1 MHLTAREK
9 VIPGMREQQLSFAAA
24 ALQRKPA
31 ATVVSKT
38 AQPSLKR
45 VMISLKYL
53 AFLLLVLSVQV
64 NARSYG
70 QISLQVKSE
79 SLPKVLQLVKKQT
92 GLAVVYQ
99 DQLMQRSKPV
109 TLSIRNVSLQQ
120 ALALIFKDQE
130 LTWEL
135 VGDKIIS
142 IKEKNPAP
150 VVEKNMHVIIENPV
164 PPIEIRG
171 RVMDAKTGE
180 PLVGANIFVKGSQ
193 VGVSSN
199 ERGEFIITM
208 GGTSVLQIS
217 MAGYQTVEEKVS
229 ESNAN
234 LIIRLQLK
242 PEDLNEVVA
251 VGYFNRKKST
261 YTGSAVTYNNDELRK
276 VGNAN
281 VFQALKNLM
290 PSMFVD
296 NFALGSSPNA
306 MPNIQL
312 RGTSTFENLGTTVDG
327 IKGNYIKNPN
337 EPLFILDG
345 FEASIERIF
354 DLDINRIESITILK
368 DAASKAVYGARAA
381 NGVVVV
387 ETKKSVG
394 NRVFVHYNGALDI
407 EVPDLTSYNLANAHE
422 KLDAEVLDGFYK
434 TSDIQQSIILQQ
446 VYNQRRKQA
455 LEGLNTDWIA
465 KPLREGIGHKHT
477 LGIELGNQG
486 LNVIGDL
493 SYRDVQGVM
502 KGSSR
507 RNVGGNLTASYRVR
521 NFLFRNIMSVTSNT
535 AIESPYGTFDDYVRM
550 NPYWTAQNQDGS
562 IPFYAEINPYDG
574 SRVTNPFFNST
585 TNTRYDNSY
594 FNFTNNFYIEWM
606 LNNQFRIV
614 GRFGVDNKTSE
625 ANAFEPS
632 NHTKFGGAE
641 YSSDEGRLRRGSY
654 QLNNG
659 KSNYVSGDLTVNY
672 RNVFGRSVVGANA
685 GISVSER
692 KFNEIIHRVEGFSS
706 DRMEDI
712 TFGRGYAL
720 NSRPT
725 GVASVIRDLGG
736 FVAANYAYDERFLV
750 DFSFRSSA
758 SSQFGSNQ
766 RWGMFYSLGLGY
778 NLHNEVAFKRALPFV
793 DELRLR
799 GSIGTSGNPNFM
811 TNVSIATYQYYP
823 DALYQGFPGTYLV
836 SLSNPDLRWENKLDY
851 NAGLDIR
858 IGRFSGRVDYYN
870 SYTENLV
877 TPITVVPST
886 GFSTVYENL
895 GKVQNTGIEAYVS
908 YNVYQKGRDFV
919 NVYGSIETNLN
930 KILALSDA
938 MKAYN
943 DKMTDSASFKGNS
956 VPVKRYY
963 EGGSLHTIWAVPSL
977 GIDPA
982 TGLEIYQNPDGTTT
996 SVWDANNMVNAGY
1009 GRPRYQGTFG
1019 VNLEIKGWGLNVTA
1033 RYLGGGQLYNQTLVD
1048 RVENVNMLYNVD
1060 KRVLTGRWTQ
1070 PGQNVYYKKLGQF
1083 SHDPD
1088 GDGVFTSLQE
1098 VTRATTRFVQ
1108 NRNELDIAAVNLYYL
1123 FQDKTIKKLG
1133 MQRLKVAFNMNEI
1146 GKFSS
1151 IQIERGTSYPFS
1163 RTMSLSISAT
1173 F

>member
-1 MHLTAREK
+1 MHLTANEK
-9 VIPGMREQQLSFAAA
+9 IIPDFQAQQFSFFSA
-24 ALQRKPA
+24 ALQRKRKEA
-31 ATVVSKT
+31 VVRRT
-38 AQPSLKR
+38 TMPSLKR
-45 VMISLKYL
+45 IIRPAKYL
-53 AFLLLVLSVQV
+53 AFLLLVLSLQV

-70 QISLQVKSE
+70 QISLDVKSE
-79 SLPKVLQLVKKQT
+79 SLERVLQLVKKQS

-99 DQLMQRSKPV
+99 DQLMKRSKPV
-109 TLSIRNVSLQQ
+109 TLSIRNVTVQQ
-120 ALALIFKDQE
+120 ALTLIFKDQD

-142 IKEKNPAP
+142 IKERSQTP
-150 VVEKNMHVIIENPV
+150 VNEPVKAVIENAK

-171 RVMDAKTGE
+171 RIVDAKTGE
-180 PLVGANIFVKGSQ
+180 PLAGANIYIKGSQ
-193 VGVSSN
+193 VGVSTN
-199 ERGEFIITM
+199 EKGEFIITM
-208 GGTSVLQIS
+208 GSAGVLQIS
-217 MAGYQTVEEKVS
+217 MLGYQSVEERAN

-234 LIIRLQLK
+234 LVVRLQMK
-242 PEDLNEVVA
+242 VQELNEIVA
-251 VGYFNRKKST
+251 IGYFNRKKST
-261 YTGSAVTYNNDELRK
+261 YTGSAVTYNNEDLRK

-281 VFQALKNLM
+281 TFQALKNLV

-306 MPNIQL
+306 MPTIQL
-312 RGTSTFENLGTTVDG
+312 RGTSTFENLGATVDG
-327 IKGNYIKNPN
+327 VKGNYIKNPN

-345 FEASIERIF
+345 FEASVERIF

-394 NRVFVHYNGALDI
+394 NRVFVHYNGSLDI
-407 EVPDLTSYNLANAHE
+407 EVPDLTSYNLANANE
-422 KLDAEVLDGFYK
+422 KLDAEVLDGFYN
-434 TSDIQQSIILQQ
+434 SNDIQQSIIFQQ
-446 VYNQRRKQA
+446 MYNQRRKLA
-455 LEGLNTDWIA
+455 LEGLNTDWIS

-493 SYRDVQGVM
+493 SYRNVQGVM
-502 KGSSR
+502 QGSYR
-507 RNVGGNLTASYRVR
+507 RNVGGNITASYRVR
-521 NFLFRNIMSVTSNT
+521 NFLFRNIMSVTANT
-535 AIESPYGTFDDYVRM
+535 AVESPYGRFDDYVKM
-550 NPYWTAQNQDGS
+550 NPYWIAQNEDGS
-562 IPFYAEINPYDG
+562 IPFYAEINPYDD
-574 SRVTNPFFNST
+574 SRVTNPLFNGT

-606 LNNQFRIV
+606 LNNQLRIV

-632 NHTKFGGAE
+632 NHTRFDAAE
-641 YSSDEGRLRRGSY
+641 YSSDEGRLRRGAY

-672 RNVFGRSVVGANA
+672 RNVFGRNVIGANA
-685 GISVSER
+685 GVSVSER
-692 KFNEIIHRVEGFSS
+692 KFNEVIHRVEGFSS
-706 DRMEDI
+706 DRMEDV

-725 GVASVIRDLGG
+725 GVASIIRDLGG
-736 FVAANYAYDERFLV
+736 FFAANYSYDERFLA
-750 DFSFRSSA
+750 DFSFRGSA
-758 SSQFGSNQ
+758 SSQFGANQ
-766 RWGMFYSLGLGY
+766 RWGLFYSLGLGY
-778 NLHNEVAFKRALPFV
+778 NLHNEAAIKRALPFV

-799 GSIGTSGNPNFM
+799 GSVGTSGNPNFM

-836 SLSNPDLRWENKLDY
+836 SLSNPDLRWENKMDY
-851 NAGLDIR
+851 NAGLDVRIR
-858 IGRFSGRVDYYN
+858 RFIGRIDYYN

-930 KILALSDA
+930 KILSLSNA

-943 DKMTDSASFKGNS
+943 DRMTDSASFKGNS

-982 TGLEIYQNPDGTTT
+982 TGLEVYQNPDGTTT
-996 SVWDANNMVNAGY
+996 YLWDANNMVNAGY
-1009 GRPRYQGTFG
+1009 GRPKYQGTFG

-1060 KRVLTGRWTQ
+1060 KRVLTGRWTA
-1070 PGQNVYYKKLGQF
+1070 PGQNVLYKKLGLF
-1083 SHDPD
+1083 SYDPD

-1108 NRNELDIAAVNLYYL
+1108 DRNELDIAAVNVYYL
-1123 FQDKTIKKLG
+1123 FQDKTLKRLG

>member
-1 MHLTAREK
+1 MHLTARDK
-9 VIPGMREQQLSFAAA
+9 ISPDLTRGRFISFLSEGLVF
-24 ALQRKPA
+24 Q
-31 ATVVSKT
+31 KT
-38 AQPSLKR
+38 TGRSCKTFSLA
-45 VMISLKYL
+45 MKYL
-53 AFLLLVLSVQV
+53 AFLLLVLSMQV
-64 NARSYG
+64 NARTYG
-70 QISLQVKSE
+70 QITIQVNGE
-79 SLPKVLQLVKKQT
+79 PLTKVLQLVKKQT

-109 TLSIRNVSLQQ
+109 TLSIRNVSVQQ
-120 ALALIFKDQE
+120 ALALIFKDQD

-142 IKEKNPAP
+142 VKEKSP
-150 VVEKNMHVIIENPV
+150 VPVKKNMQVAVENVV
-164 PPIEIRG
+164 PPLEIKG
-171 RVMDAKTGE
+171 RVVDAKTGE
-180 PLVGANIFVKGSQ
+180 PLAGATILVKG
-193 VGVSSN
+193 VAIGVATN
-199 ERGEFIITM
+199 DKGEFIITM
-208 GGTSVLQIS
+208 GSAGILQIS
-217 MAGYQTVEEKVS
+217 MLGYQPVEERVN
-229 ESNAN
+229 ENNTN
-234 LIIRLQLK
+234 LIVRLQLK
-242 PEDLNEVVA
+242 AQDLNEVVA
-251 VGYFNRKKST
+251 IGYYNRNKST
-261 YTGSAVTYNNDELRK
+261 YTGSAVTYNNDDLRR

-281 VFQALKNLM
+281 VFQTLKNLM

-306 MPNIQL
+306 MPNIQI
-312 RGTSTFENLGTTVDG
+312 RGTSTFENLGNTIDG
-327 IKGNYIKNPN
+327 IKGNYVKNPN

-345 FEASIERIF
+345 FEASVERIF

-407 EVPDLTSYNLANAHE
+407 EVPDLTSYNLANANE

-434 TSDIQQSIILQQ
+434 ANDIRRSIIYQQ
-446 VYNQRRKQA
+446 MYNERRKLA

-502 KGSSR
+502 IGSSR
-507 RNVGGNLTASYRVR
+507 RNVGGNLTASYRVKK
-521 NFLFRNIMSVTSNT
+521 FLFRNIMSVTSNT
-535 AIESPYGTFDDYVRM
+535 SVESPYGSFDDYVKM
-550 NPYWTAQNQDGS
+550 NPYWVAKNADGT
-562 IPFYAEINPYDG
+562 IPFYAEINRYDE

-606 LNNQFRIV
+606 LNNQFRLV

-625 ANAFEPS
+625 ANSFEPS
-632 NHTKFGGAE
+632 NHTKFDAPE
-641 YSSDEGRLRRGSY
+641 YTANDEARLRKGLY

-659 KSNYVSGDLTVNY
+659 KSNYVSGDLTANY
-672 RNVFGRSVVGANA
+672 RNVFGLNVIGANA

-692 KFNEIIHRVEGFSS
+692 KFSELIHRVEGFSS
-706 DRMEDI
+706 DRMEDV

-725 GVASVIRDLGG
+725 GIASIIRDLGG
-736 FVAANYAYDERFLV
+736 FFAANYSYDERFLA
-750 DFSFRSSA
+750 DFSFRGSA
-758 SSQFGSNQ
+758 SSQFGANQ
-766 RWGMFYSLGLGY
+766 RWGLFYSLGLGY
-778 NLHNEVAFKRALPFV
+778 NLHQEDFIKRTLPFV

-799 GSIGTSGNPNFM
+799 GSIGTSGNPNFT
-811 TNVSIATYQYYP
+811 TNVSIATYQYYQ

-836 SLSNPDLRWENKLDY
+836 GLSNPDLRWENKLDY
-851 NAGLDIR
+851 NAGIDLR
-858 IGRFSGRVDYYN
+858 IGRLSGRFDYYN

-877 TPITVVPST
+877 TPITVVPSS
-886 GFSTVYENL
+886 GFNTVYENL
-895 GKVQNTGIEAYVS
+895 GKVQNKGIEAYVS

-982 TGLEIYQNPDGTTT
+982 TGLEVYQNPDGTTT
-996 SVWDANNMVNAGY
+996 YLWDANNMVNAGY

-1060 KRVLTGRWTQ
+1060 KRVLTGRWTEQ
-1070 PGQNVYYKKLGQF
+1070 GQNVLYKKLGEF
-1083 SHDPD
+1083 SYDPD
-1088 GDGVFTSLQE
+1088 GDGLFTSTQE

-1108 NRNELDIAAVNLYYL
+1108 NRNELDLAAVNVYYL
-1123 FQDKTIKKLG
+1123 FQDKTVKKLG

-1146 GKFSS
+1146 SKFSS
-1151 IQIERGTSYPFS
+1151 IRIERGTSYPFS

>member
-1 MHLTAREK
+1 MHQTAREK
-9 VIPGMREQQLSFAAA
+9 MIPEVQERQLSFFSA
-24 ALQRKPA
+24 ALQRLPKEA
-31 ATVVSKT
+31 VVQQITRPSVKRAIRT
-38 AQPSLKR
+38 A
-45 VMISLKYL
+45 KYV
-53 AFLLLVLSVQV
+53 AFLLLVLSLQV

-70 QISLQVKSE
+70 QISLHVESE
-79 SLPKVLQLVKKQT
+79 SLEKVLQQVKKQS

-99 DQLMQRSKPV
+99 DQLMKRSKPV
-109 TLSIRNVSLQQ
+109 TLSIRNVTVQQ
-120 ALALIFKDQE
+120 ALTLIFKDQD

-142 IKEKNPAP
+142 VREKSRAP
-150 VVEKNMHVIIENPV
+150 VRSPGETLNEKTQ

-171 RVMDAKTGE
+171 RVVDARTSE
-180 PLVGANIFVKGSQ
+180 PLVGASIFVKETQ
-193 VGVSSN
+193 IGVSTN

-208 GGTSVLQIS
+208 GSPGVLQIS
-217 MAGYQTVEEKVS
+217 MSGYQTVEERAN
-229 ESNAN
+229 ESNAS
-234 LIIRLQLK
+234 LVVRLQMRVQ
-242 PEDLNEVVA
+242 ELNAVVA

-261 YTGSAVTYNNDELRK
+261 YTGSAVTYNNDDLRK

-281 VFQALKNLM
+281 TFQALKNLM

-296 NFALGSSPNA
+296 NFSMGSSPNA
-306 MPNIQL
+306 MPNIRL
-312 RGTSTFENLGTTVDG
+312 RGTSTFDNLGTVVDG
-327 IKGNYIKNPN
+327 VKGNYIKNPN

-345 FEASIERIF
+345 FEASVERIF

-368 DAASKAVYGARAA
+368 DAASKAVYGAKAA

-394 NRVFVHYNGALDI
+394 NRVFVHYNGSLDV
-407 EVPDLTSYNLANAHE
+407 EVPDLTSYNLANANE

-434 TSDIQQSIILQQ
+434 ANDIQQSIIFQQ
-446 VYNQRRKQA
+446 MYNQRRKLA

-477 LGIELGNQG
+477 VGIELGNQG

-502 KGSSR
+502 KGSYR
-507 RNVGGNLTASYRVR
+507 KNMGGNLTASYRVR
-521 NFLFRNIMSVTSNT
+521 NFLFRNIMSVTANK
-535 AIESPYGTFDDYVRM
+535 AVESPYGSFDDYVKM
-550 NPYWTAQNQDGS
+550 NPYWKAQNEDGS
-562 IPFYAEINPYDG
+562 IPFYAEINPYDN

-594 FNFTNNFYIEWM
+594 FNFSNNFYLEWM
-606 LNNQFRIV
+606 LNNQLRIV

-632 NHTKFGGAE
+632 NHTRFDGAE
-641 YSSDEGRLRRGSY
+641 YSSDEGRLRKGAY

-672 RNVFGRSVVGANA
+672 RNVFGRNVVGANA

-692 KFNEIIHRVEGFSS
+692 KFNEVIHQVEGFSS
-706 DRMEDI
+706 DRMEDV

-725 GVASVIRDLGG
+725 GIASITRDLGG
-736 FVAANYAYDERFLV
+736 FFAANYSFDERFLA
-750 DFSFRSSA
+750 DFSFRGSA
-758 SSQFGSNQ
+758 SSQFGANQ
-766 RWGMFYSLGLGY
+766 RWGLFYSLGLGY
-778 NLHNEVAFKRALPFV
+778 NLHNDAAIKRALPFV
-793 DELRLR
+793 DELRVR

-811 TNVSIATYQYYP
+811 TNVSIATYEYYP

-858 IGRFSGRVDYYN
+858 INRFSGRVDYYN

-877 TPITVVPST
+877 TPISVVPST
-886 GFSTVYENL
+886 GFNTVYENL

-943 DKMTDSASFKGNS
+943 DRMTDSASFKGNS

-982 TGLEIYQNPDGTTT
+982 TGLEVYQNPDGTTT
-996 SVWDANNMVNAGY
+996 YLWDANNMVNAGY
-1009 GRPRYQGTFG
+1009 GSPRYQGTLG

-1060 KRVLTGRWTQ
+1060 KRVLTGRWTA
-1070 PGQNVYYKKLGQF
+1070 PGQDVLYKKLGQF
-1083 SHDPD
+1083 TYDPD
-1088 GDGVFTSLQE
+1088 GDGVVTSLQE

-1108 NRNELDIAAVNLYYL
+1108 DRNELDIAAVNVYYL
-1123 FQDKTIKKLG
+1123 FQDRTVKKLG

-1146 GKFSS
+1146 AKFSS
-1151 IQIERGTSYPFS
+1151 IQIERGTIYPFS

>member
-1 MHLTAREK
+1 MHRTAREK
-9 VIPGMREQQLSFAAA
+9 TIPDVQEKQLSFFSA
-24 ALQRKPA
+24 ALQRKPQEA
-31 ATVVSKT
+31 VVRKT
-38 AQPSLKR
+38 TRPTLRRAIR
-45 VMISLKYL
+45 TAKYFT
-53 AFLLLVLSVQV
+53 FLLLILSLQV

-70 QISLQVKSE
+70 QISLHVESE
-79 SLPKVLQLVKKQT
+79 SLEKVLLQVKKQS

-99 DQLMQRSKPV
+99 DQLMKRSKPV
-109 TLSIRNVSLQQ
+109 TISVRNVTVQQ
-120 ALALIFKDQE
+120 ALTIIFKDQD

-142 IKEKNPAP
+142 IREKNQAPAKQQ
-150 VVEKNMHVIIENPV
+150 VGTFTEKSQ

-171 RVMDAKTGE
+171 RVVDAKTGE
-180 PLVGANIFVKGSQ
+180 PLVGANIYLKESQ
-193 VGVSSN
+193 VGVSTN
-199 ERGEFIITM
+199 EKGEFIITM
-208 GGTSVLQIS
+208 ETAGVLQIS
-217 MAGYQTVEEKVS
+217 MAGYQSVEERAN
-229 ESNAN
+229 ESNAS
-234 LIIRLQLK
+234 LVVRLQMK
-242 PEDLNEVVA
+242 VQELNAVVA

-261 YTGSAVTYNNDELRK
+261 YTGSAVTYNNDDLRK

-281 VFQALKNLM
+281 TFQALRNLV

-296 NFALGSSPNA
+296 NFSMGSSPNA
-306 MPNIQL
+306 MPDIRL
-312 RGTSTFENLGTTVDG
+312 RGTSTFNDLATTVDG
-327 IKGNYIKNPN
+327 VKGNYIKNPN

-345 FEASIERIF
+345 FEASVERIF

-368 DAASKAVYGARAA
+368 DAASKAVYGAKAA

-394 NRVFVHYNGALDI
+394 NRVFVHYNGSLDI
-407 EVPDLTSYNLANAHE
+407 EVPDLTSYNLANANE

-434 TSDIQQSIILQQ
+434 ANDIQQSIIFQQ
-446 VYNQRRKQA
+446 MYNQRRKLA

-477 LGIELGNQG
+477 VGIELGNQG

-502 KGSSR
+502 KGSYR
-507 RNVGGNLTASYRVR
+507 KNMGGNLTASYRVR
-521 NFLFRNIMSVTSNT
+521 NFLFRNIMSIT
-535 AIESPYGTFDDYVRM
+535 ANKAVESPYGSFGDYVKM
-550 NPYWTAQNQDGS
+550 NPYWIAQNEDGS
-562 IPFYAEINPYDG
+562 IPFYAEINPYDN
-574 SRVTNPFFNST
+574 SRVTNPLFNST

-594 FNFTNNFYIEWM
+594 FNFSNNFYLEWM
-606 LNNQFRIV
+606 LNNQLRIV
-614 GRFGVDNKTSE
+614 GRFGVDHKTSE

-632 NHTKFGGAE
+632 NHTRFDAAE
-641 YSSDEGRLRRGSY
+641 YSSDEGRLRKGNY

-659 KSNYVSGDLTVNY
+659 KSSYVSGDLNVNY
-672 RNVFGRSVVGANA
+672 RNVFGRSVIGANA
-685 GISVSER
+685 GVSVSER
-692 KFNEIIHRVEGFSS
+692 KFHEVIHRVEGFSS
-706 DRMEDI
+706 DRMEDV

-725 GVASVIRDLGG
+725 GIASVTRDLGG
-736 FVAANYAYDERFLV
+736 YFAANYSFDERFLA
-750 DFSFRSSA
+750 DFSFRGSA
-758 SSQFGSNQ
+758 SSQFGANH
-766 RWGMFYSLGLGY
+766 RWGLFYSLGLGY
-778 NLHNEVAFKRALPFV
+778 NLHNEAAIKRMLPFV
-793 DELRLR
+793 DELRVR
-799 GSIGTSGNPNFM
+799 GSLGTSGNPNFM

-851 NAGLDIR
+851 NVGLDVRIR
-858 IGRFSGRVDYYN
+858 RFSGRIDYYN

-877 TPITVVPST
+877 TPISVVPST

-895 GKVQNTGIEAYVS
+895 GKVQNTGIEAYLS

-930 KILALSDA
+930 KILSLSNA

-943 DKMTDSASFKGNS
+943 DRMTDSASFKGNS

-982 TGLEIYQNPDGTTT
+982 TGLEVYQNHDGTTT
-996 SVWDANNMVNAGY
+996 NIWDANNMVNAGY
-1009 GRPRYQGTFG
+1009 GSPRYQGTFG

-1060 KRVLTGRWTQ
+1060 KRVLTGRWTA
-1070 PGQNVYYKKLGQF
+1070 PGQDVLYKKLGQF
-1083 SHDPD
+1083 SYDPD

-1108 NRNELDIAAVNLYYL
+1108 DRNELDIAAVNLYYL
-1123 FQDKTIKKLG
+1123 FQDRIVKKLG